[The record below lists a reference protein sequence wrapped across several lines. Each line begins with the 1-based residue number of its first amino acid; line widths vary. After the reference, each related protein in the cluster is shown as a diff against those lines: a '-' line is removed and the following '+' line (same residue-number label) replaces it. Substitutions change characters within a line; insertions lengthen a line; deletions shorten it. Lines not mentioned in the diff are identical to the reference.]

1 MGTLGDS
8 LDVRKAHE
16 NCRGPLK
23 GPPRILLSQGS
34 GISAIACGKK
44 SIKTIKSRL
53 IAIQI
58 QLGGLRLAMNGVV
71 DGSSTSIT

>member
-1 MGTLGDS
+1 MKFVGVS
-8 LDVRKAHE
+8 SRVR
-16 NCRGPLK
+16 RGFMAQP
-23 GPPRILLSQGS
+23 LLSQGS

-44 SIKTIKSRL
+44 SIKTIISRQ

-58 QLGGLRLAMNGVV
+58 QLGSLRLAMNGVV